1 MHENNLYRIYFLIHD
16 VSVWYAI
23 MREARIQFGN
33 NWRSQPRIK
42 KKLLRQ
48 KWQPTNQTVWFEVPN
63 PAFASWVGIK
73 LGVVPKADAGK

>member
-1 MHENNLYRIYFLIHD
+1 MQENKLYRIYFLIHE
-16 VSVWYAI
+16 VSVWYDI

-48 KWQPTNQTVWFEVPN
+48 RWQPTNQTVWFEVPN
-63 PAFASWVGIK
+63 PAFASWIGVK
-73 LGVVPKADAGK
+73 LGVVSRVDAGK

>member
-48 KWQPTNQTVWFEVPN
+48 KWQPANQTVWFEVPN

-73 LGVVPKADAGK
+73 LGVVPKAAAGK